1 MNDIK
6 RQSIHRLQEDNQQ
19 QHQQQHQ
26 KECQY
31 YQENYQQQHHHQQQ
45 QQQFHQGTNQ
55 STAPDQTG
63 GDFDVYRLLK
73 GHDFRYVSILTHL
86 SPAKVTKS
94 PKGFRNLTSHF
105 KYSRNFILYNLFY

>member
-26 KECQY
+26 KEYQY
-31 YQENYQQQHHHQQQ
+31 YQENYQQQHHQQQ
-45 QQQFHQGTNQ
+45 QQHQGTNQ

-73 GHDFRYVSILTHL
+73 GHDFRYVSILTYL

-105 KYSRNFILYNLFY
+105 KYSRNFVLYNLFY